1 VESSDGGEGERGKE
15 LGQSRG
21 SRSGWERKIVDVNG
35 SVDKRSDELEEGE
48 IDEGERGEGPSVRV
62 GEDVEEKLGRETG
75 HVRRTVGRKE
85 EGGGDHDI
93 TVCDSLGEQIRM
105 AKTEGKKMD
114 VEDKKERAGIQR
126 EERRRPLTGCLVAG
140 TNF

>member
-21 SRSGWERKIVDVNG
+21 SRRGGERESVDVNG
-35 SVDKRSDELEEGE
+35 FVDKRSDELEEGE

-75 HVRRTVGRKE
+75 HVRQ
-85 EGGGDHDI
+85 
-93 TVCDSLGEQIRM
+93 SLNEPQLTCR
-105 AKTEGKKMD
+105 ACSLALLPLQAL
-114 VEDKKERAGIQR
+114 ERIPTSSLPVS
-126 EERRRPLTGCLVAG
+126 RRRERPFLDTS
-140 TNF
+140 TQPS